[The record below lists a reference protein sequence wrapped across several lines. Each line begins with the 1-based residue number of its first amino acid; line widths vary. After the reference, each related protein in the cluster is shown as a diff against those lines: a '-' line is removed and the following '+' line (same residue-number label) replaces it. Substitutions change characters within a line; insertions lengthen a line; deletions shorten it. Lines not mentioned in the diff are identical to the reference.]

1 MYNNPPSSP
10 FMEKV
15 SGAVAGAL
23 SDALD
28 KQSPLL
34 ATAKKYQERFLSNNR
49 LLSNRRVYISEELH
63 ELLNKIVV
71 VVGKDN
77 ASVGAYVTEIVR
89 EHIERNRDSIHA
101 IYLTNT
107 QPLF

>member
-1 MYNNPPSSP
+1 MSNPHPSP

-15 SGAVAGAL
+15 SGAVSGAL

-28 KQSPLL
+28 RQSPALC
-34 ATAKKYQERFLSNNR
+34 AAKKYQERFLSNNR
-49 LLSNRRVYISEELH
+49 LADNKRVYISADMHSFLT
-63 ELLNKIVV
+63 KIVAA
-71 VVGKDN
+71 VGKDKT
-77 ASVGAYVTEIVR
+77 SVGNYVTEIVR
-89 EHIERNRDSIHA
+89 EHLERNRDSINA

>member
-1 MYNNPPSSP
+1 MNNPPSSP

-15 SGAVAGAL
+15 SGAVSGAL

-28 KQSPLL
+28 RQSPSL
-34 ATAKKYQERFLSNNR
+34 AAAKKYQERFLSNNR
-49 LLSNRRVYISEELH
+49 IKANKRVYITDDMYEIIS
-63 ELLNKIVV
+63 KVV
-71 VVGKDN
+71 SAVGKDTVSLGN
-77 ASVGAYVTEIVR
+77 FVTEIVR
-89 EHIERNRDSIHA
+89 EHLERNRDSINA